1 MGTAIK
7 VSDVTKVYQRYSHR
21 KQFRTLKSALLGGNL
36 LSELQ
41 PDERFP
47 ALSGVTFNVRE
58 GSTFAII
65 GRNGSGKSTLLK
77 VIAGISKPDSG
88 SVTANGRIS
97 ALIELGAGF
106 HPEITGRENIFINGI
121 MLGLSKK
128 EIEDQFDEIVG
139 FAELEEFID
148 APVKTYSSGMYMRLG
163 FAVAIHVDPNIL
175 LIDEVLA
182 VGDEAF
188 VHKCLDK
195 ISEFRRRNK
204 TIILVTHSL
213 GLVEKMAD
221 EALWIDKS
229 EVQLRGDP
237 KKVVDAYLARVTEY
251 EEQVLSAAE
260 EKAVAEFEST
270 ESSEVP
276 AEASAGA
283 SATPAP
289 ASEIEPSSAF
299 QREKG
304 RWGSREI
311 EIAEVSLHAADGSR
325 KHIFRTGEPLTVRLH
340 VRTTGTIKDFV
351 FGVAI
356 FNADGVCCY
365 GTNTDLEEFTPV
377 TLAGD
382 GEVRFV
388 VPELQLIE
396 GTYFLDVAAHQ
407 RDGYPFDYHRALHQ
421 FRVQSKIKDVG
432 VYRPAHKWDFSS
444 NIVMRPPRSS
454 A

>member
-1 MGTAIK
+1 MGTAIR
-7 VSDVTKVYQRYSHR
+7 VSDLTKVYQRYSHR
-21 KQFRTLKSALLGGNL
+21 KQFRTLKSALLGGSL
-36 LSELQ
+36 LSDLR
-41 PDERFP
+41 PDERFT

-88 SVTANGRIS
+88 TVTVNGRIS

-128 EIEDQFDEIVG
+128 EIQSRFDEIVE
-139 FAELEEFID
+139 FAELEEFIE

-163 FAVAIHVDPNIL
+163 FAVAIHVDPDIL

-188 VHKCLDK
+188 VHKCIDK

-204 TIILVTHSL
+204 TIVLVTHSL
-213 GLVEKMAD
+213 GLAEKMAD

-237 KKVVDAYLARVTEY
+237 KKVVDAYLARVTQH
-251 EEQVLSAAE
+251 EEEALVVAE
-260 EKAVAEFEST
+260 ERAVAEFES
-270 ESSEVP
+270 P
-276 AEASAGA
+276 
-283 SATPAP
+283 
-289 ASEIEPSSAF
+289 EPSREPELPATEVEPTSAF
-299 QREKG
+299 EREKG
-304 RWGSREI
+304 RWGSREV
-311 EIAEVSLHAADGSR
+311 EIDGVSLHGTDGSA
-325 KHIFRTGEPLTVRLH
+325 KHIFSTGEPVTVRLK
-340 VRTTGTIKDFV
+340 VKSTGTIKDFV

-365 GTNTDLEEFTPV
+365 GTNTHLEEFEPV
-377 TLAGD
+377 TLAGE

-388 VPELQLIE
+388 IPELRLVE
-396 GTYFLDVAAHQ
+396 GTYFLDVAVHQ

-421 FRVQSKIKDVG
+421 FRVQSRMKDVG
-432 VYRPAHKWDFSS
+432 VYRPRHQWEFTP
-444 NIVMRPPRSS
+444 NIVMRPPEASS
-454 A
+454 

>member
-1 MGTAIK
+1 MTTAIQ

-21 KQFRTLKSALLGGNL
+21 KQFRTLKSALLGGSL
-36 LSELQ
+36 LSDLR

-47 ALSGVTFNVRE
+47 ALSGVTFNVRA

-88 SVTANGRIS
+88 TVTVNGRIS

-106 HPEITGRENIFINGI
+106 HPEITGRENVFINGI

-128 EIEDQFDEIVG
+128 EIHRRFDDIVE
-139 FAELEEFID
+139 FAELEDFID

-163 FAVAIHVDPNIL
+163 FAVAIHVDPEVL

-237 KKVVDAYLARVTEY
+237 KKVVDAYLARVSQR
-251 EEQVLSAAE
+251 EEKELAAAE
-260 EKAVAEFEST
+260 QSAVAEFEAPESLT
-270 ESSEVP
+270 EPE
-276 AEASAGA
+276 
-283 SATPAP
+283 TPV
-289 ASEIEPSSAF
+289 SEIEPQSAF
-299 QREKG
+299 AREKG
-304 RWGSREI
+304 RWGSREVEI
-311 EIAEVSLHAADGSR
+311 EDVSLHGADGNG
-325 KHIFRTGEPLTVRLH
+325 KHIFSTGEAVTVLLK
-340 VRTTGTIKDFV
+340 VKSTGTIKDFV

-356 FNADGVCCY
+356 FSADGVCCY
-365 GTNTDLEEFTPV
+365 GTNTDLEELEPV
-377 TLAGD
+377 TLSGE

-388 VPELQLIE
+388 IPKLQLIE

-421 FRVQSKIKDVG
+421 FRIQSRVKDVG
-432 VYRPAHKWDFSS
+432 VYRPTHQWEFTS
-444 NIVMRPPRSS
+444 NIVMRPRKSS
-454 A
+454 S

>member
-1 MGTAIK
+1 MGIAIR
-7 VSDVTKVYQRYSHR
+7 VSDVTKIYQRYSHR

-36 LSELQ
+36 LAELR
-41 PDERFP
+41 PDERFE
-47 ALSGVTFNVRE
+47 ALNDITFNVRE
-58 GSTFAII
+58 GTTFAII

-77 VIAGISKPDSG
+77 CIAGISKPSAG
-88 SVTANGRIS
+88 TVVVKGRIS

-121 MLGLSKK
+121 MLGLSEK
-128 EIEDQFDEIVG
+128 EIHDRFDDIVD

-163 FAVAIHVDPNIL
+163 FAVAIHVDPDVL

-195 ISEFRRRNK
+195 IAEFRRRGK

-221 EALWIDKS
+221 EALWIDNS
-229 EVQLRGDP
+229 RVQLRGDP
-237 KKVVDAYLARVTEY
+237 KKVVDAYLARVTHH
-251 EEQVLSAAE
+251 EEKALVAEE
-260 EKAVAEFEST
+260 EKAVTEFES
-270 ESSEVP
+270 P
-276 AEASAGA
+276 K
-283 SATPAP
+283 SATEHEEQE
-289 ASEIEPSSAF
+289 SEIEPSSAF
-299 QREKG
+299 ARKKG
-304 RWGSREI
+304 RWGSREV
-311 EIAEVSLHAADGSR
+311 EVQEVTLHGADGSAR
-325 KHIFRTGEPLTVRLH
+325 HIFTTGEPVTVRLK
-340 VRTTGTIKDFV
+340 VKSTGTIHDFV

-356 FNADGVCCY
+356 FNADGMCCY
-365 GTNTDLEEFTPV
+365 GTNTHLEQFTPV
-377 TLAGD
+377 KFSGE

-388 VPELQLIE
+388 IPNLRLVE

-432 VYRPAHKWDFSS
+432 IYRPAHRWEFSS
-444 NIVMRPPRSS
+444 NIVLKPPKSTS
-454 A
+454 